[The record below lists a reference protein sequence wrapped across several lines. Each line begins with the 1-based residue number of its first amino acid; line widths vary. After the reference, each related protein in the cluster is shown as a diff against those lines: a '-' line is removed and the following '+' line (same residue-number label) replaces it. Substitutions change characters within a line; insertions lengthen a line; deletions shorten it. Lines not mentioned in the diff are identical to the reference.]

1 VSALCVCAR
10 ERDVVSS
17 DRGCRRRKKVS
28 ELWTWRQV
36 DDVLADTHIAAIN
49 SDYMMICRANQSC
62 GRGTRLE
69 SSVAA
74 MTSID
79 VVMMQLQ
86 RCRYFFFVRPQAAD
100 VSRNLLSFIIDLLP
114 S

>member
-1 VSALCVCAR
+1 MLYQVT
-10 ERDVVSS
+10 EVV
-17 DRGCRRRKKVS
+17 DEEKKLA

-36 DDVLADTHIAAIN
+36 DYVLADTHIAAIN

-69 SSVAA
+69 SSVGA

-79 VVMMQLQ
+79 VGND
-86 RCRYFFFVRPQAAD
+86 AACHAE
-100 VSRNLLSFIIDLLP
+100 F
-114 S
+114 